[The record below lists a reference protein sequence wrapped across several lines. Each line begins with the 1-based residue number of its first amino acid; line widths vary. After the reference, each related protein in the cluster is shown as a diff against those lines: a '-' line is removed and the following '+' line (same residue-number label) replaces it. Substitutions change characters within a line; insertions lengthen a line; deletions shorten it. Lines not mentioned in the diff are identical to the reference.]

1 MTQSVFQRA
10 GKKLT
15 VKGTSDR
22 VNRVKISPIKEMGLL
37 AESMQGVVSLGQG
50 TPSFRTPAHI
60 GAFVAQKIAE
70 GAVDKYIMGPG
81 LPDLRHAIADKL
93 GRVNRIDANPDTE
106 LIVTVGANQALC
118 MAMLALV
125 NEGEEVLMTSP
136 NYSPHLEQAGVAG
149 GNVKFVPLV
158 EEEGWRLD
166 VEAFAQAISRHT
178 KLVVLNTPLNPTG
191 SVLPERDLRALAE
204 VVLQTDAFVLTDETY
219 EDFVF
224 GKERHFSL
232 ASIPAMRPRTLSVF
246 SFSKSYA
253 MTGWRC
259 GYVHAE
265 EGLINQ
271 LLKLHDA
278 LCICAPLTAQ
288 YAALA
293 ALTGPQDCVS
303 HFRGEIAQRARLV
316 EKRMAELPRFSSQ
329 PLAGAYYAFPRV
341 AGLRDSVGYCLE
353 LLHGAKVVTV
363 PGSAFGPTGEGHI
376 RLSYC
381 MEENVIDQAFD
392 RIQQFEKKQG
402 HGQPL
407 HG

>member
-15 VKGTSDR
+15 VLGTSDR
-22 VNRVKISPIKEMGLL
+22 VNRIKISPIKEMGLL
-37 AESMQGVVSLGQG
+37 AESMPDVVSLGQG

-60 GAFVAQKIAE
+60 GEFVAQKIAE
-70 GAVDKYIMGPG
+70 GATDKYIMGPG
-81 LPDLRHAIADKL
+81 VPALRQAIADKL
-93 GRVNRIDANPDTE
+93 RRVNRVDANPDTE
-106 LIVTVGANQALC
+106 LIVTVGANQALF
-118 MAMLALV
+118 MAFLALV
-125 NEGEEVLMTSP
+125 NEGDEVLMTSP

-158 EEEGWRLD
+158 EEENWRLD
-166 VEAFAQAISRHT
+166 TDAFAKALSKRT

-191 SVLPERDLRALAE
+191 SVLPERDLRALAD
-204 VVLQTDAFVLTDETY
+204 VILQTDAFVLTDETY

-224 GKERHFSL
+224 GADKHFSL
-232 ASIPAMRPRTLSVF
+232 ASIPEMRARTLSVF

-288 YAALA
+288 YAGLA
-293 ALTGPQDCVS
+293 ALTGPQDCVA
-303 HFRGEIAQRARLV
+303 HFRGEIVKRARLV
-316 EKRMAELPRFSSQ
+316 ERRLAELPRFSSQ
-329 PLAGAYYAFPRV
+329 PLAGAYYAFPKV
-341 AGLRDSVGYCLE
+341 AGLKDSVGYCLD
-353 LLHGAKVVTV
+353 LLRSERVVTV

-381 MEENVIDQAFD
+381 MDEPVINQAFD
-392 RIQQFEKKQG
+392 RIRAFEKKQRKG
-402 HGQPL
+402 
-407 HG
+407 

>member
-1 MTQSVFQRA
+1 MSSSVFQRA

-15 VKGTSDR
+15 VQGTSDR

-37 AESMQGVVSLGQG
+37 AESMPGVVSLGQG

-60 GAFVAQKIAE
+60 GAFVAQKIVE
-70 GAVDKYIMGPG
+70 GAVDKYMMGPG
-81 LPDLRHAIADKL
+81 VPALRQAIADKL
-93 GRVNRIDANPDTE
+93 HRANRIDANPDTE
-106 LIVTVGANQALC
+106 LIVTVGANQALF
-118 MAMLALV
+118 MAFLALV
-125 NEGEEVLMTSP
+125 NEGDEVLMTSP

-149 GNVKFVPLV
+149 GKVKFVPLV

-166 VEAFAQAISRHT
+166 VEAFAQAVSQRT
-178 KLVVLNTPLNPTG
+178 KLIVLNTPLNPTG
-191 SVLPERDLRALAE
+191 SVLPEKELRALAD
-204 VVLQTDAFVLTDETY
+204 VILQTDAFVLTDETY

-224 GKERHFSL
+224 GADKHFSL
-232 ASIPAMRPRTLSVF
+232 ASIPEMRARTLSVF

-271 LLKLHDA
+271 LLKLHDGM
-278 LCICAPLTAQ
+278 CICAPLTAQ

-303 HFRGEIAQRARLV
+303 HFRGEIVKRARLV
-316 EKRMAELPRFSSQ
+316 ERRLQELPRFSSQ
-329 PLAGAYYAFPRV
+329 PLAGAYYAFPKV
-341 AGLRDSVGYCLE
+341 AGLKDSVGYCLD
-353 LLHGAKVVTV
+353 LLRSERVVTV

-381 MEENVIDQAFD
+381 MDKAVIDQAFD
-392 RIQQFEKKQG
+392 RIAAFEKKQG
-402 HGQPL
+402 H
-407 HG
+407 